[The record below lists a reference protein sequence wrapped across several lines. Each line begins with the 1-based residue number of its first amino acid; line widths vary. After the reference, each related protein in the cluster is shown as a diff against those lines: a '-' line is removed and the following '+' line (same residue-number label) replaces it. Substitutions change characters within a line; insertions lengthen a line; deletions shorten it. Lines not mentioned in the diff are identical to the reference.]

1 MQSTRP
7 GAVRRLVL
15 AAGAILALLF
25 SGLMAPAAATAA
37 TDSEPTAGHGRTLK
51 VVLVSG
57 APVFGD
63 PESIDPGNT
72 LLFEET
78 AYAHGRK
85 AGDALTRIQFLEGG
99 SFLLDC
105 TVRLK
110 NKGNLVFAGG
120 EEVSNIEAKL
130 TFAVTGG
137 TGHFSGTGGHVD
149 ITPTTHRGEE
159 AALLT
164 FHLKH

>member
-25 SGLMAPAAATAA
+25 SGL
-37 TDSEPTAGHGRTLK
+37 
-51 VVLVSG
+51 
-57 APVFGD
+57 
-63 PESIDPGNT
+63 
-72 LLFEET
+72 
-78 AYAHGRK
+78 
-85 AGDALTRIQFLEGG
+85 
-99 SFLLDC
+99 
-105 TVRLK
+105 
-110 NKGNLVFAGG
+110 
-120 EEVSNIEAKL
+120 AKL